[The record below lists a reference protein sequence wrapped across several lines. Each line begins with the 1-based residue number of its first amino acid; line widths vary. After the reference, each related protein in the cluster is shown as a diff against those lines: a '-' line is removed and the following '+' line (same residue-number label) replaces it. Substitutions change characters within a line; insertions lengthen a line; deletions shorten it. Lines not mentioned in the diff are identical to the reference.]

1 MPNRRDF
8 DHIGS
13 FNFRV
18 EINGVTEGPFIYVSG
33 IESQSEVIEY
43 RNGADNL
50 TRKIPGRTS
59 YSNIVMRRGYNN
71 VDDLWEWR
79 KSVTN
84 GVINRRNGSIIILG
98 ADAETEII
106 RFNFFQA
113 WPCRYELGQFN
124 GEVDSVLIEEIEIV
138 TEKIERG

>member
-18 EINGVTEGPFIYVSG
+18 EIDGMTAGTFIFVSG

-71 VDDLWEWR
+71 VDELWKWR
-79 KSVTN
+79 KRVTD
-84 GVINRRNGSIIILG
+84 GIINRRNGSIIILG
-98 ADAETEII
+98 ADAQTVIMV
-106 RFNFFQA
+106 FKFFEA

-124 GEVDSVLIEEIEIV
+124 GDLDSVLIEEIEIV
-138 TEKIERG
+138 TERIERG

>member
-13 FNFRV
+13 FNFKV
-18 EINGVTEGPFIYVSG
+18 VINGVTEGPFIYVSG

-43 RNGADNL
+43 RNGADRL

-71 VDDLWEWR
+71 MDELWRWR
-79 KSVTN
+79 KSVTD
-84 GVINRRNGSIIILG
+84 GVLERRDGSIFILG
-98 ADAETEII
+98 ADAEAEITQ
-106 RFNFFQA
+106 FNFFQA

>member
-18 EINGVTEGPFIYVSG
+18 EIEGVTNSPFIYISG
-33 IESQSEVIEY
+33 IESQNGVIEY
-43 RNGADNL
+43 RNSNEL
-50 TRKIPGRTS
+50 TTRKLPGRTS
-59 YSNIVMRRGYNN
+59 YSNIVMRRGFTNA
-71 VDDLWEWR
+71 DELWRWR
-79 KSVTN
+79 KSVTD
-84 GVINRRNGSIIILG
+84 GVLERKNGSIIILG

-138 TEKIERG
+138 TERIERG

>member
-13 FNFRV
+13 FNFKV
-18 EINGVTEGPFIYVSG
+18 EIDGVTNGPFIYVSG

-71 VDDLWEWR
+71 VDELWKWR
-79 KSVTN
+79 KRVTD
-84 GVINRRNGSIIILG
+84 GILERKNGSIFILG
-98 ADAETEII
+98 ADAKTEII
-106 RFNFFQA
+106 RFDFFEA

>member
-138 TEKIERG
+138 TEIIERG

>member
-18 EINGVTEGPFIYVSG
+18 EINGVTNGPFIFVSG

-43 RNGADNL
+43 RNGADRL

-59 YSNIVMRRGYNN
+59 YSNIIMRRGYNN
-71 VDDLWEWR
+71 MDELWKWR
-79 KSVTN
+79 KRVTD
-84 GVINRRNGSIIILG
+84 GVIDRKNGSIIILG
-98 ADAETEII
+98 ADSATVIMV
-106 RFNFFQA
+106 FKFYDA
-113 WPCRYELGQFN
+113 WPCRYELGQFH
-124 GEVDSVLIEEIEIV
+124 GDVDSALIEEIEIV
-138 TEKIERG
+138 TERIERG

>member
-18 EINGVTEGPFIYVSG
+18 EINDVTNSPFIFVSG

-43 RNGADNL
+43 RNGADLL

-59 YSNIVMRRGYNN
+59 YSNIIMRRGYNN
-71 VDDLWEWR
+71 VDELWKWR
-79 KSVTN
+79 KRVTD
-84 GVINRRNGSIIILG
+84 GVLERKNGSIIILD
-98 ADAETEII
+98 ADAQTVIMV
-106 RFNFFQA
+106 FKFFEA

>member
-13 FNFRV
+13 FNFKV
-18 EINGVTEGPFIYVSG
+18 EINDVTNSPFIFVSG

-59 YSNIVMRRGYNN
+59 YSNIVMRRGFTNA
-71 VDDLWEWR
+71 DELWRWR
-79 KSVTN
+79 KSVTD
-84 GVINRRNGSIIILG
+84 GVLERKNGSIIILG
-98 ADAETEII
+98 ADAQTVIMV
-106 RFNFFQA
+106 FKFFEA

>member
-13 FNFRV
+13 FNFKV
-18 EINGVTEGPFIYVSG
+18 EISGVTNSLFIFVSG

-59 YSNIVMRRGYNN
+59 YSNIVMRRGFTNA
-71 VDDLWEWR
+71 DELWRWR
-79 KSVTN
+79 KSVTD
-84 GVINRRNGSIIILG
+84 GVLERKNGSIIILG